1 MGTWQTA
8 VVALLLSAAAGPG
21 DTVTVKRE
29 GARLMKA
36 PRFFGAACGATVAP
50 GARVRLLELK
60 QGWARLAAPGA
71 GACWLHET
79 AWSDRTAG
87 ELAGGGGQTSARD
100 VELAGRG
107 FSEAEEARYRGEHP
121 DLGQAFGALEAHL
134 ARGAEPAPGAVARF
148 MADGKLGGAP

>member
-1 MGTWQTA
+1 MR
-8 VVALLLSAAAGPG
+8 VLILALSLLAADPG

-36 PRFFGAACGATVAP
+36 PRFFGAACP
-50 GARVRLLELK
+50 GAVRPGDRVRLLERRK
-60 QGWARLAAPGA
+60 GWARLAAPGA

-87 ELAGGGGQTSARD
+87 ELSGGGATSARD

-107 FSEAEEARYRGEHP
+107 FSEAEVSR
-121 DLGQAFGALEAHL
+121 LGAERPEL
-134 ARGAEPAPGAVARF
+134 ARGLAAVDGHLERGGEAPPDELQAFLVEGE
-148 MADGKLGGAP
+148 LGGAR